1 MMTVAAQLLIQS
13 THALLDHPNKSLQK
27 TDPSDDE
34 ATLEHTASFDNE
46 GQTTSPQEDN
56 LEEEDADSLI
66 MIQGIQILKWR
77 GRLQW
82 PRLDPVFGCKML
94 QM

>member
-1 MMTVAAQLLIQS
+1 MLIQS
-13 THALLDHPNKSLQK
+13 THALLDHPNKNPQK
-27 TDPSDDE
+27 TADPSDDE
-34 ATLEHTASFDNE
+34 ATLEHTASLDN
-46 GQTTSPQEDN
+46 GSQMTSPQEDD
-56 LEEEDADSLI
+56 LEEEDVDSLI
-66 MIQGIQILKWR
+66 DPGDSATEAE